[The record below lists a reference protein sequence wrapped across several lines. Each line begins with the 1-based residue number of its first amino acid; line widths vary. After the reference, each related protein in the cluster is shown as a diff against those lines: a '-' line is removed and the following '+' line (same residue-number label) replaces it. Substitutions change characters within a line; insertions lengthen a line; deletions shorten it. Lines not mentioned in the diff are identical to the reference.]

1 MKRATITIT
10 KQSVLSD
17 IDSITYKKV
26 DGVLS
31 GEGVQLKNAV
41 SSDSEDSNDNY
52 LLQRYMEGRDAC
64 LRGKLA
70 FCLVPEENESLEVT
84 NDIEEDE
91 SFVFRLNVPDYFNR
105 DIVKSLTKKIHR
117 YFVDA
122 TLFDWYGKQ
131 GMDSGMS
138 ADDIEEQLTDIA
150 VSLRKPFVKRPL
162 QPFGPAL

>member
-1 MKRATITIT
+1 MKKATITIT
-10 KQSVLSD
+10 KQLVLSD
-17 IDSITYKKV
+17 IDSITFKKV

-41 SSDSEDSNDNY
+41 SSDSEEALDRH
-52 LLQRYMEGRDAC
+52 LLHRYMEGRDSY

-70 FCLVPEENESLEVT
+70 FCLVPDEEESLDMSNAVAQ
-84 NDIEEDE
+84 DE

-105 DIVKSLTKKIHR
+105 DIVKALTGKIHK

-122 TLFDWYGKQ
+122 TLFDWYAKQ
-131 GMDSGMS
+131 GMDSGIS
-138 ADDIEEQLTDIA
+138 ANDIEEQLTDIA

>member
-1 MKRATITIT
+1 MKKATITIT
-10 KQSVLSD
+10 KQLVLSD
-17 IDSITYKKV
+17 IDAVTFKKV

-41 SSDSEDSNDNY
+41 SSDSEEGLDRH
-52 LLQRYMEGRDAC
+52 LLQRYMEGRDGY

-70 FCLVPEENESLEVT
+70 FCLIPEEAESLDVS
-84 NDIEEDE
+84 NDVEEGDA
-91 SFVFRLNVPDYFNR
+91 FVFRLNVPDYFSR
-105 DIVKSLTKKIHR
+105 DIVKSLTKKIHK

-131 GMDSGMS
+131 GLDSGMS
-138 ADDIEEQLTDIA
+138 ANDIEEQMTDIA

-162 QPFGPAL
+162 QPFGPAV